1 MASKPLQYVVVER
14 KITFGKHAGK
24 IMKIAQPSGRQRIP
38 FRRFCDE
45 VARSTSFTRQEV
57 EAVINYATEIAKD
70 FVTNGDMVDFGDLG
84 TLVPSF
90 KSRAVGKRRSS
101 IPTSISRSLWFT
113 YAHRSLT
120 SPSLVCTS
128 SKYPRKQRNPTRP
141 ASPRDRTI
149 T

>member
-57 EAVINYATEIAKD
+57 EAMINYATEIAKD

-90 KSRAVGKRRSS
+90 KSRAVGQEEKFNPNIHIEKPMVHLRPSKS
-101 IPTSISRSLWFT
+101 YFTLTGMYFKQVPKKTKKSNQTS
-113 YAHRSLT
+113 
-120 SPSLVCTS
+120 
-128 SKYPRKQRNPTRP
+128 
-141 ASPRDRTI
+141 
-149 T
+149 

>member
-70 FVTNGDMVDFGDLG
+70 FVSNGDMVDFGDLG

-90 KSRAVGKRRSS
+90 KSRAVEQEEKFNPNIHIRGVERSVHNGNS
-101 IPTSISRSLWFT
+101 
-113 YAHRSLT
+113 AQ
-120 SPSLVCTS
+120 
-128 SKYPRKQRNPTRP
+128 YPLNR
-141 ASPRDRTI
+141 
-149 T
+149 

>member
-45 VARSTSFTRQEV
+45 VARSTSFTRH
-57 EAVINYATEIAKD
+57 YATEIAKD

-90 KSRAVGKRRSS
+90 KSRAVGQEEKFNPNIHIEKPMVHLRPSKS
-101 IPTSISRSLWFT
+101 YFTLTGVHFKQVPKKTKKSNQTS
-113 YAHRSLT
+113 
-120 SPSLVCTS
+120 
-128 SKYPRKQRNPTRP
+128 
-141 ASPRDRTI
+141 
-149 T
+149 

>member
-14 KITFGKHAGK
+14 KITFGKHTGK

-70 FVTNGDMVDFGDLG
+70 FVSNGDMVDFGDLG

-90 KSRAVGKRRSS
+90 KSRAVGQEEKFNPNIHIEKPMS
-101 IPTSISRSLWFT
+101 PTPIEVLLHPHWCALQASTQEDKEIQ
-113 YAHRSLT
+113 
-120 SPSLVCTS
+120 PDQLVQGT
-128 SKYPRKQRNPTRP
+128 
-141 ASPRDRTI
+141 RTI